1 VCSLSLKTS
10 DRGEVSEQYEFLKGA
25 SKMDVERQNRFSRNA
40 KIRAKYNLEYSEV
53 QKLFG
58 EEKAY
63 RLGRAD
69 TAYTDGDIERIEQF
83 RKENPIPGFWG

>member
-1 VCSLSLKTS
+1 MS
-10 DRGEVSEQYEFLKGA
+10 
-25 SKMDVERQNRFSRNA
+25 MDTERQNKFSRNA

-69 TAYTDGDIERIEQF
+69 IAYTDGDVEKIEQY
-83 RKENPIPGFWG
+83 RKDKILPRFW